1 MAEMLGTN
9 EPSAA
14 WKPRFRVLVNDE
26 NWSKFFVH
34 GQLRQ
39 YGLFRNGTFVLDF
52 DLNGA
57 GGTTANAA
65 SPVESGSSLDK
76 LLTPHISAY
85 RDVVKVYMDYVSAE
99 NADED
104 DSQLP
109 LVFDGVVDTID
120 MDWANSVLTL
130 EGRDRSAVLQ
140 ESFTHAQFRNS
151 TVAGV
156 VKEIAE
162 KHSLE
167 ANIVD
172 SGTNVGTIFSEE
184 HIDFES
190 VPSAG
195 YNDWDLL
202 TRMAEHDGYTVF
214 VADGKINYLPIEES
228 EDVILFEYG
237 ENISNLKTRKN
248 LSTANSRVTVEM
260 ASVQMQDKDSAYVT
274 AGSKS
279 RKSAG
284 DGLSAVYRFTDFP
297 SRDPETLG
305 LVAEGLA
312 LMYAQMEHLITFETT
327 GNLIQ
332 KLQNKLLLRGTGTTF
347 DREYK
352 FTGIDWQFGWDYGWV
367 ASIEALQLPETEQ
380 LRNYRTK
387 QKRRSKSS

>member
-1 MAEMLGTN
+1 MAEVLGTN

-14 WKPRFRVLVNDE
+14 WKPRFRVIVNEE
-26 NWSKFFVH
+26 NWSEWFVH
-34 GQLRQ
+34 GQIKQ
-39 YGLFRNGTFVLDF
+39 QGLFRNGTFVLDF
-52 DLNGA
+52 DLGKA
-57 GGTTANAA
+57 GDIDPA
-65 SPVESGSSLDK
+65 SGVIKPGSPLDK
-76 LLTPHISAY
+76 LLTPHITAF
-85 RDVVKVYMDYVSAE
+85 RDVVQIYMDYAS
-99 NADED
+99 DPDD

-109 LVFDGVVDTID
+109 LVFDGVADTIELD
-120 MDWANSVLTL
+120 FANSVLTM

-151 TVAGV
+151 TVTGV

-162 KHSLE
+162 KHKLE
-167 ANIVD
+167 PNIVD
-172 SGTNVGTIFSEE
+172 PGTSIGTIFSEE
-184 HIDFES
+184 RIDFEN

-214 VADGKINYLPIEES
+214 VSDGKLNYVPIEHAD
-228 EDVILFEYG
+228 DVVLFEYG
-237 ENISNLKTRKN
+237 VNLMNLKARRN

-260 ASVQMQDKDSAYVT
+260 ASVQVQDKDSAYVS

-305 LVAEGLA
+305 LIAEGLA
-312 LMYAQMEHLITFETT
+312 LMYAQMEHLVTFETT
-327 GNLIQ
+327 GHTRQ
-332 KLQNKLLLRGTGTTF
+332 KLSNKILIRGTGSIF

-352 FTGIDWQFGWDYGWV
+352 CTGIDWQFGWDYGWN

-387 QKRRSKSS
+387 QKRRSKS